1 MNTARVLDFHTA
13 QQESELERF
22 QELIRKAADK
32 FAESL
37 ADMLF
42 SDKPMSLQDI
52 SNYIQENKQS
62 FLGEVLQR
70 VVQTRYADYL
80 EQKKAVCPC
89 CERTVRKHGDF
100 PRQVE
105 TLQGTSEIT
114 RPYFYCLDCKHGFF
128 PLDEAI
134 GLSERRKQYD
144 LQSLAAEFMAE
155 MPFER
160 ASELFEK
167 TTGVSFADSR
177 MHSLFASF
185 ADQVTLED
193 VLPSRTEIENRI
205 NQVRGQAKQRP
216 ILVVASDG
224 ANVKIRPSGKR
235 DEQRG
240 AGKYKEAKGFRFYLL
255 NGDQIL
261 QVASWHQK
269 ETADQLADDL
279 KKAAERV
286 PRDKVRVCL
295 IADGD
300 PTLWKAMKEAFPGG
314 REVLDYYH
322 VREYIHAVA
331 EAYYA
336 EDADRAMHWV
346 ESTMARL
353 SLKGGVSHVIGGLKR
368 MKPQNEDVKEQIRR
382 TINYLSNNK
391 SRLNYRGARVGG
403 YPIGSGGI
411 ESANK
416 FICHTR
422 LKLSGAWWL
431 VPNCNNMLKLRC
443 AIVNDTFDDV
453 FAKYVTRKQAKR
465 FAKNA

>member
-1 MNTARVLDFHTA
+1 MNTAKVLDLHTA
-13 QQESELERF
+13 RQEDELKRF

-52 SNYIQENKQS
+52 SKYIQENKQA
-62 FLGEVLQR
+62 FLGEVLTR

-80 EQKKAVCPC
+80 EQKKAVCPYC
-89 CERTVRKHGDF
+89 KRTVRKQGDF
-100 PRQVE
+100 SREVD

-114 RPYFYCLDCKHGFF
+114 RPYFYCRACKHGVF

-144 LQSLAAEFMAE
+144 LQSLAAEFLAE

-167 TTGVSFADSR
+167 TTGVSFTDSR

-185 ADQVTLED
+185 AGQATLED
-193 VLPSRTEIENRI
+193 ILPSRAEIESRI
-205 NQVRGQAKQRP
+205 NQVKGRKKQRP
-216 ILVVASDG
+216 VLVVASDG
-224 ANVKIRPSGKR
+224 ANVKIRPPGKR
-235 DEQRG
+235 DEKRG

-255 NGDQIL
+255 HGDQIL

-269 ETADQLADDL
+269 ESAEQLADDL
-279 KKAAERV
+279 KKAAERI

-300 PTLWKAMKEAFPGG
+300 PTLWKAMKAAFPGA
-314 REVLDYYH
+314 REVLDYFH

-336 EDADRAMHWV
+336 DDPDKAIHWV
-346 ESTMARL
+346 ESTMTRL

-368 MKPQNEDVKEQIRR
+368 MQPQSQDVKEQIRK
-382 TINYLSNNK
+382 TITYLSNNK
-391 SRLNYRGARVGG
+391 GRLNYRGARTGG

-422 LKLSGAWWL
+422 LKRSGAWWL
-431 VPNCNNMLKLRC
+431 IPNCNNMLKLRC
-443 AIVNDTFDDV
+443 AIVNGTFDDV
-453 FAKYVTRKQAKR
+453 FAKYVTREQAKR

>member
-1 MNTARVLDFHTA
+1 MNTARVLDFRTA

-32 FAESL
+32 FAKSL

-42 SDKPMSLQDI
+42 SNSTMSLQDI
-52 SNYIQENKQS
+52 SKYIQENKQS
-62 FLGEVLQR
+62 FLGEVLTR
-70 VVQTRYADYL
+70 VVQTKYADYL
-80 EQKKAVCPC
+80 EQKKAVCPYC
-89 CERTVRKHGDF
+89 GQTVRKQGDF
-100 PRQVE
+100 SRQVD

-114 RPYFYCLDCKHGFF
+114 RPYFYCRDCKYGFF

-134 GLSERRKQYD
+134 GLSERQKQYD
-144 LQSLAAEFMAE
+144 LQSLAAEFLAE
-155 MPFER
+155 MPFDR

-167 TTGVSFADSR
+167 TTGVSFTDSR

-185 ADQVTLED
+185 AGQAELEE
-193 VLPSRTEIENRI
+193 VIPSREEIESRI
-205 NQVRGQAKQRP
+205 NQVRGRGKHRP
-216 ILVVASDG
+216 VLVVATDG
-224 ANVKIRPSGKR
+224 ASVKIRPPGRREQKRGSG
-235 DEQRG
+235 E
-240 AGKYKEAKGFRFYLL
+240 YKIAKGFRLYLL

-269 ETADQLADDL
+269 ETAEELGEDL
-279 KKAAERV
+279 KKTAERI

-300 PTLWKAMKEAFPGG
+300 PNLWKVMKKAFPKA

-322 VREYIHAVA
+322 VSEYIHGVA

-336 EDADRAMHWV
+336 DDANKAMHWV

-368 MKPQNEDVKEQIRR
+368 MNPQSKDVKEQIRK
-382 TINYLSNNK
+382 TITYLSNNK
-391 SRLNYRGARVGG
+391 NRLNYRGARVGG

-443 AIVNDTFDDV
+443 SIVNGTFDDV
-453 FAKYVTRKQAKR
+453 FAKYVTREQAKR

>member
-1 MNTARVLDFHTA
+1 MNTARVLDFQTA
-13 QQESELERF
+13 QQESELKRF

-32 FAESL
+32 FAKSL
-37 ADMLF
+37 AEMLF
-42 SDKPMSLQDI
+42 SDKSMSLQDI
-52 SNYIQENKQS
+52 SNYIQENKQA

-80 EQKKAVCPC
+80 EQKKAACPI
-89 CERTVRKHGDF
+89 CERTVSKQGDF
-100 PRQVE
+100 SRQVD

-114 RPYFYCLDCKHGFF
+114 RPYFYCRDCKHGFF

-144 LQSLAAEFMAE
+144 LQSLAAEFLAE

-160 ASELFEK
+160 ASEVFEK
-167 TTGVSFADSR
+167 STGVSFTDSR

-185 ADQVTLED
+185 AGQADLED
-193 VLPSRTEIENRI
+193 VVPSEEEIENRI
-205 NQVRGQAKQRP
+205 NQVKGQEKQRP
-216 ILVVASDG
+216 ILVVAADG
-224 ANVKIRPSGKR
+224 AHVKLRPPGGRSHK
-235 DEQRG
+235 RG
-240 AGKYKEAKGFRFYLL
+240 AGEYKEAKGFRMYLL
-255 NGDQIL
+255 NEGEIL

-269 ETADQLADDL
+269 ETAAELGADL
-279 KKAAERV
+279 KTVAERI

-300 PTLWKAMKEAFPGG
+300 PNLWKAMKEAFPNA

-322 VREYIHAVA
+322 ASQYIHDVA
-331 EAYYA
+331 ESYYA
-336 EDADRAMHWV
+336 NDSNKAMHWV

-353 SLKGGVSHVIGGLKR
+353 SLKGGASHVIGGLKR
-368 MKPQNEDVKEQIRR
+368 MKPQSEEVKEKIRK

-391 SRLNYRGARVGG
+391 ERLNYWGARVGG

-411 ESANK
+411 ESANR

-422 LKLSGAWWL
+422 LKRSGAWWL

-443 AIVNDTFDDV
+443 AIVNGTFDDV
-453 FAKYVTRKQAKR
+453 FAKYVTREQAKR